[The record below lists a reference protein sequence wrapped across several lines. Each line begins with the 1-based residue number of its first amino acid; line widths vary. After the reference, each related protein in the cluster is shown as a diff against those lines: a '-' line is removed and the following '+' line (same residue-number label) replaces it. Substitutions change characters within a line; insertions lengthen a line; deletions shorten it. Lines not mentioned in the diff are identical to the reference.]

1 MGKPKVAVVS
11 SSEVGTNC
19 WKAVRF
25 TGGECKMIN
34 TCKYPEKKTCKAYS
48 DRVKIIRIRIPYR
61 VNAREA
67 L

>member
-1 MGKPKVAVVS
+1 MGTPKISVVS

-19 WKAVRF
+19 GAAERF
-25 TGGECKMIN
+25 TGGECQRID

-48 DRVKIIRIRIPYR
+48 DRVKIIRIPYR
-61 VNAREA
+61 VHAREA

>member
-11 SSEVGTNC
+11 SSTVGMNC
-19 WKAVRF
+19 WEAARF
-25 TGGECKMIN
+25 TGGECQRID

-48 DRVKIIRIRIPYR
+48 DRVRIVRIPYR
-61 VNAREA
+61 VHAKEA